1 MTMSP
6 DMLIHV
12 IVGTLA
18 VGAGVTA
25 FIAGKGGPVHR
36 LAGRVF
42 LAAMLATGLGGALR
56 ALAIPQAITAVAG
69 LFVAYLV
76 LTAFATVRSRERRS
90 RVSDGIAALV
100 AAGLATGSVV
110 FGLEAQASAEGLK
123 DGFGAEPYFF
133 FAGLAGLCALFDLS
147 VILRKGLVGA
157 QRIARHLWRMGF
169 ALHIAVGSLFT
180 GPGSSEFPEPLR
192 GSPVLAAPE
201 LLVLAAMAGW
211 LVYALVS
218 KRFRTA

>member
-1 MTMSP
+1 MSLE
-6 DMLIHV
+6 MLIHV

-25 FIAGKGGPVHR
+25 FLASKGGPVHR

-42 LAAMLATGLGGALR
+42 LGAMLATGLGGALR
-56 ALAIPQAITAVAG
+56 ALAIPQAITAIAG

-76 LTAFATVRSRERRS
+76 LTAFTTVRSRERRS
-90 RVSDGIAALV
+90 GVLDGSGALV
-100 AAGLATGSVV
+100 AGGLAITAAV

-133 FAGLAGLCALFDLS
+133 FAGLAGLCALLDLS
-147 VILRKGLVGA
+147 VVLRRGLVGA

-169 ALHIAVGSLFT
+169 SLHIAVGSLFT
-180 GPGSSEFPEPLR
+180 GPGSSGFPEPLR
-192 GSPVLAAPE
+192 GSPFLAAPE
-201 LLVLAAMAGW
+201 LLVLAAMIGW
-211 LVYALVS
+211 LGYTLVS
-218 KRFRTA
+218 KRFRAV